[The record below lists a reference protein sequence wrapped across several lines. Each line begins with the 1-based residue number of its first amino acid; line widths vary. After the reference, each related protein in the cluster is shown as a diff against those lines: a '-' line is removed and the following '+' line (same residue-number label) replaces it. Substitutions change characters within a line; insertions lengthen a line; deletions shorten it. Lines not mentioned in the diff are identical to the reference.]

1 MGICL
6 NMIVKNE
13 SKNLVRL
20 FNSIHSCIDY
30 FIISDTGS
38 SDDTIELIYA
48 LGRQYNISGKVVKHD
63 WQDFAHNRQFALEL
77 AVDARLKGEHDCN
90 WLLIIDA
97 DEELIVADKDWANK
111 LEPGVSYTTYKNLGG
126 LTYKHLFLVWIE
138 GQKWNWIGKVHNY
151 LVNENKT
158 FLKKHISDVF
168 IKAYQSEGSNTAR
181 FRDNSE
187 KGFYYLNELLNEL
200 GSSEISSQNST
211 RFFQLAYTYRDIND
225 MESAIAI
232 MDRLVKSDNV
242 SPGLK
247 YISLVFM
254 AKFQIRLNHES
265 PLIEQHLHQAMELL
279 PERKEAYYYL
289 AMLNKFKKKPKESR
303 EFLEK
308 ANVLTVQEGAY
319 NIIEDDV
326 SLWKIKYELAF
337 ICFQLQDKISA
348 LKYIDELI
356 KTEYVPDV
364 ERNFLISL
372 KEKIVLTINTD

>member
-13 SKNLVRL
+13 SKNLSRL
-20 FNSIHSCIDY
+20 FNSIHSYVDY

-48 LGRQYNISGKVVKHD
+48 LGSQFNIKGKVVKHD
-63 WQDFAHNRQFALEL
+63 WRDFAHNRQFALEL
-77 AVDARLKGEHDCN
+77 AVDARLNGEHDCN

-151 LVNENKT
+151 LVNENKSY
-158 FLKKHISDVF
+158 LKKHISNVY

-181 FRDNSE
+181 FKDNSE
-187 KGFYYLNELLNEL
+187 KGLYYLNELLEEL
-200 GSSEISSQNST
+200 GTSEISSKNAT

-232 MDRLVKSDNV
+232 MDRLVKSDSV

-247 YISLVFM
+247 YISLIFM
-254 AKFQIRLNHES
+254 AKFQIRLDHEN
-265 PLIEQHLHQAMELL
+265 PLIKQHLHQAMELL

-289 AMLNKFKKKPKESR
+289 AMLDKFKRKLKESR
-303 EFLEK
+303 EMLEK
-308 ANVLTVQEGAY
+308 ANTLPALDEAY

-337 ICFQLQDKISA
+337 ICFQLQDKVSA
-348 LKYIDELI
+348 VKYIDELMM
-356 KTEYVPDV
+356 TENVPDI
-364 ERNFLISL
+364 ERNFLIAL
-372 KEKIVLTINTD
+372 KQKIM